1 MDFYAVL
8 GVILGLVFMYY
19 VLGQIASSLTS
30 WIGSLLQ
37 LSARE
42 LRFGLA
48 DLLGDSGKFEDLLN
62 HPWMEVLRP
71 KKAKWFNKNSKPLEV
86 NWIPAE
92 TFSTILADVLAPKEP
107 GEDLLAGI
115 IKTVALLPPGQAKTQ
130 LGTLVTMGVQSIED
144 FKTNVETW
152 FNDAMRGVSQVYAER
167 MRRIV
172 VLVSFIL
179 VMVGNL
185 DSIAISEALW
195 QAPATRELVVS
206 IANAQV
212 SAIEEAESAAPD
224 FEDIPVLVEEFEAA
238 GVPLLWKADSMP
250 DSFESWVLKALGLCL
265 SWGAAALGS
274 SFWYDILKRLRG
286 GDVVIRAKGK
296 ST

>member
-8 GVILGLVFMYY
+8 GVIFGLVFMYY
-19 VLGQIASSLTS
+19 VLSQIASSLTS
-30 WIGSLLQ
+30 WIGKLLQ

-42 LRFGLA
+42 LRTGLA
-48 DLLGDSGKFEDLLN
+48 DLLGDSGKFEDLLD

-71 KKAKWFNKNSKPLEV
+71 KTAKWFNKNSKPLEV

-92 TFSTILADVLAPKEP
+92 TFSAILADVLAPKEP

-115 IKTVALLPPGQAKTQ
+115 IKTVAMLPPGKAKTQ

-144 FKTNVETW
+144 FTNNVETW
-152 FNDAMRGVSQVYAER
+152 FNDAMRGVSQVYSER

-172 VLVSFIL
+172 ILVSFIL

-185 DSIAISEALW
+185 DSIAISGALW

-212 SAIEEAESAAPD
+212 SAIEEDETAAPD
-224 FEDIPVLVEEFEAA
+224 FEDIPTLVEEFEAA
-238 GVPLLWKADSMP
+238 GVPLLWSVDTMP
-250 DSFESWVLKALGLCL
+250 GSFEGWVLKGLGLIL
-265 SWGAAALGS
+265 TWGAAALGS

-286 GDVVIRAKGK
+286 SNLVVSGKGK